1 MKFILAST
9 SVYRRQQIEKIGL
22 IFDYLK
28 PEIDEDVIKAKLL
41 NEKQTP
47 LQIAE
52 RLSYAKG
59 LSIADKLNRND
70 TWLVLSG
77 DQVVSFNNQC
87 LGKPND
93 LAGGMQ
99 QLMKLQGQAHE
110 LITSVSLFS
119 NSGVENYTQITKLK
133 MHSLSPD
140 EVHNYLLKDEPYDC
154 AGSYKIEQNGIALF
168 ESIKTDDFSAIQ
180 GLPML
185 WLTKKLRE
193 HGYEFFKS

>member
-9 SVYRRQQIEKIGL
+9 SVYRRQQIQKIG
-22 IFDYLK
+22 INFDYLK
-28 PEIDEDVIKAKLL
+28 PEIDEDAIKAKLL

-47 LQIAE
+47 QQIAE

-59 LSIADKLNRND
+59 LSIADKLNRKD
-70 TWLVLSG
+70 SWLVLSG
-77 DQVVSFNNQC
+77 DQVVSFNSEC
-87 LGKPND
+87 LGKPHN
-93 LAGGMQ
+93 LAGSMQ
-99 QLMKLQGQAHE
+99 QLTQLQGQTHQ

-119 NSGVENYTQITKLK
+119 NSGVQNYTQITKLK

-140 EVHNYLLKDEPYDC
+140 EIHNYVLKDEPYDC

-168 ESIKTDDFSAIQ
+168 ESIESDDFSAIQ
-180 GLPML
+180 GLPLL

-193 HGYEFFKS
+193 YDYEFFKN

>member
-9 SVYRRQQIEKIGL
+9 SAYRRQQIEKIG
-22 IFDYLK
+22 ISFDYLK
-28 PEIDEDVIKAKLL
+28 PEIDEDALKTKLL
-41 NEKQTP
+41 NEKQSP
-47 LQIAE
+47 QQVAE

-70 TWLVLSG
+70 SWLVLSG

-87 LGKPND
+87 LGKPQH
-93 LAGGMQ
+93 LAGSMQ
-99 QLMKLQGQAHE
+99 QLNLLQGQQHQ

-119 NSGVENYTQITKLK
+119 NAGVQNYTQITKLK

-140 EVHNYLLKDEPYDC
+140 EIHNYVLKDEPYDC

-168 ESIKTDDFSAIQ
+168 ESIESDDFSAIQ
-180 GLPML
+180 GLPLL

-193 HGYEFFKS
+193 HNYEFFKT